1 MGDNDSLTYTA
12 NKDGTI
18 AIRDSEGKEVRYA
31 KETDLL
37 AVKGSTEVAEKRA
50 KELSQAAE
58 DSQKTHTAEIAT
70 ANTNLETTRQQVL
83 QAEAKVSSLEE
94 KVKEGTGSIEELVK
108 VKQELEAAK
117 KGGEELSNKALEY
130 RRQVIISTYGI
141 PADTIK
147 EKTMEQLDYY
157 EEALKAVIATKG
169 IGNYAIGEEA
179 VAGLRP
185 LTHWREQSKLLL
197 KQWIREVTKYKIKRR

>member
-169 IGNYAIGEEA
+169 IGNYAIGGGGGGGPA
-179 VAGLRP
+179 PSDP
-185 LTHWREQSKLLL
+185 LERA
-197 KQWIREVTKYKIKRR
+197 KQTIAQAMDKRGYKIQD